1 VTWVSWR
8 RFFRRRFWDE
18 ERSRELD
25 SYLDLETD
33 DNIARGMGP
42 EEARY
47 AARRKLGNVTRIRE
61 EIYRMNTIGFLE
73 TFWQDTRFGA
83 RLLRL
88 NPGFTAVALLSLA
101 LGIGANAAIFQLLD
115 AVRLR
120 TLPVKDPQQLAEVRV
135 DETSSTHGRTG
146 SFTGGRPML
155 TNPLWEQIRTGQQGF
170 SGMLAWGSAR
180 FNLAQSGESRY
191 AQGLWVSGDFF
202 NVLHVPPV
210 LGRVMNAGDDR
221 RGCPSPAAVISY
233 SFWQREYAG
242 DPTAVGRTLLLD
254 GHPFEV
260 VGVTPPSFFGV
271 EVGRSYDVAVPL
283 CAEPIIRGQDSG
295 YDKRAVW
302 WLAAIGRLKAG
313 WSMEKASA
321 QLASISG
328 GVFQETL
335 PPKYNGEDSK
345 NYLGFL
351 LRAFPAGT
359 GVSDLRRRYESPLT
373 LLLAITGLVLLIACA
388 NLANL
393 MLARATAR
401 EREIAIRLAIGAS
414 RGRVVRQ
421 LMAESLLLA
430 TVGALLGVGVA
441 QGLSRSLVS
450 FLSTGPN
457 RVFLDLEPDF
467 RVLAFTAALAV
478 LTCLLFGLAP
488 ALRATRAA
496 PGTVMKTSGRGL
508 TDTRSRLSLR
518 RSLVVVQVALSLVLV
533 FGAVLFTRTLHNLM
547 TLDPGFGQEG
557 LLVTNLDLRRMNVPP
572 ERLLSLYREMEDRV
586 SAAPGVAAA
595 ASVYIIP
602 VSGSGWNDRILISG
616 VAQKDY
622 PNFNRVS
629 PGFFRTVGTPIL
641 SGRDFDDRDTLSSP
655 RVAIVNESF
664 AHAYFP
670 NQDPLGQTFQVEDA
684 PGVPRP
690 FYQVIGLV
698 KDTKYRDLREPF
710 TRIAFLAESQDP
722 DPGPFMS
729 LLVRSEGDLAAL
741 VGSVKQA
748 VASVAPSA
756 AIDFKVFKT
765 QLRESLLRERLMA
778 TLSGFFG
785 ALAVVLATVGLY
797 GVMSYSV
804 ARRKGEIG
812 LRMALGAD
820 RRDVI
825 GMIMREA
832 GTLLAGG
839 LVVGTALAL
848 VAARSAGALLYGLQP
863 GDPATLAMAVAA
875 LTAVA
880 AAASYLPA
888 ERAARLEPTAALR
901 DE

>member
-1 VTWVSWR
+1 MSWR

-18 ERSRELD
+18 ERARELD

-42 EEARY
+42 EEARQ

-61 EIYRMNTIGFLE
+61 EIYRMNTIGFIE

-101 LGIGANAAIFQLLD
+101 LGIGANTAIFQLLD
-115 AVRLR
+115 TVRLR
-120 TLPVKDPQQLAEVRV
+120 TLPVRDPQQLAEVRV
-135 DETSSTHGRTG
+135 DERRNVNGRTG
-146 SFTGGRPML
+146 AFTGGRPML
-155 TNPLWEQIRTGQQGF
+155 TNPLWEQIRERQEAF

-180 FNLAQSGESRY
+180 FNLAQAGESRY

-202 NVLHVPPV
+202 NVLQVPPV
-210 LGRVMNAGDDR
+210 LGRVMTAADDR
-221 RGCPSPAAVISY
+221 HGCPSPAAVISFA
-233 SFWQREYAG
+233 FWQREYGGEAS
-242 DPTAVGRTLLLD
+242 AVGSTLRLD
-254 GHPFEV
+254 GHPFEI

-271 EVGRSYDVAVPL
+271 EVGKHYDVAVPM
-283 CAEPIIRGQDSG
+283 CAEPIMRGHDSG
-295 YDKRAVW
+295 YDKRDVW
-302 WLAAIGRLKAG
+302 WLAALGRLKPG
-313 WSMEKASA
+313 WSLERASA

-328 GVFQETL
+328 AVLHETL
-335 PPKYNGEDSK
+335 PPKYSAEDSK
-345 NYLGFL
+345 NYLAFVL
-351 LRAFPAGT
+351 AAFPAGT
-359 GVSDLRRRYESPLT
+359 GVSDLRRIYEAPLT

-401 EREIAIRLAIGAS
+401 EREIAVRLAIGAS

-430 TVGALLGVGVA
+430 TVGALMGVGVA
-441 QGLSRSLVS
+441 QGLSRFLVS
-450 FLSTGPN
+450 FLRTGPN
-457 RVFLDLEPDF
+457 RVFLDLEPDL

-496 PGTVMKTSGRGL
+496 PGTVMKTAGRGII
-508 TDTRSRLSLR
+508 DSRSRLSLR

-533 FGAVLFTRTLHNLM
+533 VGAVLFTRTLHNLM
-547 TLDPGFGQEG
+547 TLDPGFGQDG
-557 LLVTNLDLRRMNVPP
+557 LLVTNLDLRRAEVPP
-572 ERLLSLYREMEDRV
+572 ERLLAFYREIEDRV
-586 SAAPGVAAA
+586 ARAPGVASS
-595 ASVYIIP
+595 ASLYIVP
-602 VSGSGWNDRILISG
+602 VSGSAWNNRIVIG
-616 VAQKDY
+616 GAVQKKY
-622 PNFNRVS
+622 PNFNRVGT
-629 PGFFRTVGTPIL
+629 GFFRTMGTPL
-641 SGRDFDDRDTLSSP
+641 LAGRDFDERDTLQSP
-655 RVAIVNESF
+655 PVAIVNESF
-664 AHAYFP
+664 ARTFLP
-670 NQDPLGQTFQVEDA
+670 GRDPLGAVFQIEEP
-684 PGVPRP
+684 PGAPRP
-690 FYQVIGLV
+690 FYQVVGVV
-698 KDTKYRDLREPF
+698 KDTKYRDLRDPF
-710 TRIAFLAESQDP
+710 SPLALLAMAQEP
-722 DPGPFMS
+722 DPGPFVS
-729 LLVRSEGDLAAL
+729 LLVRSEGEIATVVA
-741 VGSVKQA
+741 SVKQA
-748 VASVAPSA
+748 VLSASPAVS
-756 AIDFKVFKT
+756 IDFKVFKT
-765 QLRESLLRERLMA
+765 QLRDSLLRERLMA

-804 ARRKGEIG
+804 ARRRGEIG

-839 LVVGTALAL
+839 VVVGTALAL

-863 GDPATLAMAVAA
+863 GDPATLALAVSA

-888 ERAARLEPTAALR
+888 QRAARLEPTAALR
-901 DE
+901 EE

>member
-1 VTWVSWR
+1 MSWR

-18 ERSRELD
+18 ERTRELE
-25 SYLDLETD
+25 SYLEQETD
-33 DNIARGMGP
+33 DNIARGMRP
-42 EEARY
+42 DEARY

-73 TFWQDTRFGA
+73 TSWQDMRFGA

-88 NPGFTAVALLSLA
+88 NPGFTAVALLSLG
-101 LGIGANAAIFQLLD
+101 LGIGANTAIFQLLD

-120 TLPVKDPQQLAEVRV
+120 TLPVKDPQELAEIQI
-135 DETSSTHGRTG
+135 DERRNATG

-155 TNPLWEQIRTGQQGF
+155 TNPLWEQIKGRQQAF
-170 SGMLAWGSAR
+170 SGMFAWGGAR
-180 FNLAQSGESRY
+180 FNLAQAGEARY

-202 NVLHVPPV
+202 NALRVPPV
-210 LGRVMNAGDDR
+210 LGRVMAASDDQ

-233 SFWQREYAG
+233 AFWQREYG
-242 DPTAVGRTLLLD
+242 GEPSAVGRALLLD

-271 EVGRSYDVAVPL
+271 EVGKSYDVAIPL
-283 CAEPIIRGQDSG
+283 CAEPIIRGQNSG
-295 YDKRAVW
+295 YDKRDVW
-302 WLAAIGRLKAG
+302 WLAAIGRLKTG
-313 WSMEKASA
+313 WSLEKASA

-328 GVFQETL
+328 GIFQETVS
-335 PPKYNGEDSK
+335 PRYNAEDTK
-345 NYLGFL
+345 TYRAFK

-359 GVSDLRRRYESPLT
+359 GVSNLRRTYESPLT

-401 EREIAIRLAIGAS
+401 EREIAVRLAIGAS

-430 TVGALLGVGVA
+430 AIGAVVGAVVA
-441 QGLSRSLVS
+441 QGLSRFLVS
-450 FLSTGPN
+450 FLSAGAN
-457 RVFLDLEPDF
+457 RVFLDLEPDA
-467 RVLAFTAALAV
+467 RVLAFTAGLAV

-488 ALRATRAA
+488 ALRATGAA
-496 PGTVMKTSGRGL
+496 PGTVMKASGRGL
-508 TDTRSRLSLR
+508 TDSRSRLSLR

-557 LLVTNLDLRRMNVPP
+557 LLITDLDLRPMHVPP
-572 ERLLSLYREMEDRV
+572 ERRLALYREVEDRLQQ
-586 SAAPGVAAA
+586 ARGVAAS
-595 ASVYIIP
+595 ASVYIVP
-602 VSGSGWNDRILISG
+602 VSGAGWNNRIVIG
-616 VAQKDY
+616 GAVQKTY

-629 PGFFRTVGTPIL
+629 PGFFRTVGTPL
-641 SGRDFDDRDTLSSP
+641 VSGRDFDDRDTRESP
-655 RVAIVNESF
+655 PVAIVNQSF
-664 AHAYFP
+664 ASAYFP
-670 NQDPLGQTFQVEDA
+670 NQDPLGRSFQVEEP
-684 PGVPRP
+684 PGEPRP
-690 FYQVIGLV
+690 FYEVIGVV
-698 KDTKYRDLREPF
+698 KDTKYRDLRDPF
-710 TRIAFLAESQDP
+710 GPLAFLAEAQDP

-729 LLVRSEGDLAAL
+729 LLVRSNTELAAL
-741 VGSVKQA
+741 IPSVKEA
-748 VASVAPSA
+748 VISVAPA
-756 AIDFKVFKT
+756 VAIDFKVFKT

-785 ALAVVLATVGLY
+785 ALATLLATVGLY

-820 RRDVI
+820 RGDVI
-825 GMIMREA
+825 GMVMREA

-839 LVVGTALAL
+839 VVVGTALAL
-848 VAARSAGALLYGLQP
+848 LAARAAGALLYGLQP

-875 LTAVA
+875 LTTVA

-901 DE
+901 EE